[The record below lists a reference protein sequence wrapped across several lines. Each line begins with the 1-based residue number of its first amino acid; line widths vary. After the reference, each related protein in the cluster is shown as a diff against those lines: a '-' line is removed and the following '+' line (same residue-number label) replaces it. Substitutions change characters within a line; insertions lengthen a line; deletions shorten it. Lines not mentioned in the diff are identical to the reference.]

1 MSTKKRPNAFSTR
14 RELTSLQEIP
24 NVGPSLAESLERA
37 GIKRPSQLKGKD
49 PYVLYGRLCERT
61 GVRHD
66 PCVLDTFIS
75 AVRYME
81 GGPVQP
87 WWHFTRERREHQA
100 RYGTATRNSGVTSK
114 RATSGSKPKRIG
126 ALDSK
131 EPAFILADCS
141 PTGRS

>member
-1 MSTKKRPNAFSTR
+1 MSTKKWPNAFSTR
-14 RELTSLQEIP
+14 RELSSLQEIP

-37 GIKRPSQLKGKD
+37 GIKRPGQLKGKD
-49 PYVLYGRLCERT
+49 PYALYARLCERT

-87 WWHFTRERREHQA
+87 WWHFTRERRENQA
-100 RYGTATRNSGVTSK
+100 RYGALMSAGKVTK
-114 RATSGSKPKRIG
+114 RAAAVGASRVRAHKPK
-126 ALDSK
+126 S
-131 EPAFILADCS
+131 
-141 PTGRS
+141 

>member
-24 NVGPSLAESLERA
+24 NIGPSLAESLERA

-100 RYGTATRNSGVTSK
+100 RYGALMSAGRVTTRAAVVGASRV
-114 RATSGSKPKRIG
+114 RVHKPK
-126 ALDSK
+126 S
-131 EPAFILADCS
+131 
-141 PTGRS
+141 

>member
-14 RELTSLQEIP
+14 RDLASLQEIP

-37 GIKRPSQLKGKD
+37 GIKRPAQLKGKD
-49 PYVLYGRLCERT
+49 PYVLYATLCKRT

-87 WWHFTRERREHQA
+87 WWHFTRERQENRA
-100 RYGTATRNSGVTSK
+100 RWDTRMSASPVRKRVGTAGSS
-114 RATSGSKPKRIG
+114 RARVHKPK
-126 ALDSK
+126 S
-131 EPAFILADCS
+131 
-141 PTGRS
+141 

>member
-24 NVGPSLAESLERA
+24 NVGSSLAESLERA

-49 PYVLYGRLCERT
+49 PYVLYAKLCKRT

-81 GGPVQP
+81 GVPLNPG
-87 WWHFTRERREHQA
+87 
-100 RYGTATRNSGVTSK
+100 GTLRASGVKTS
-114 RATSGSKPKRIG
+114 RVTMS
-126 ALDSK
+126 
-131 EPAFILADCS
+131 
-141 PTGRS
+141 GRSFCRLRRSLPPAGSLRLQLFGFLRRNPLVCT

>member
-14 RELTSLQEIP
+14 RELASLQEIP
-24 NVGPSLAESLERA
+24 NIGPSLAESLERA

-49 PYVLYGRLCERT
+49 PYVLYARLCERT
-61 GVRHD
+61 RVRHD

-87 WWHFTRERREHQA
+87 WWHFTRERRENQA
-100 RYGTATRNSGVTSK
+100 LCCADPSPYNQEARRGG
-114 RATSGSKPKRIG
+114 GSVE
-126 ALDSK
+126 S
-131 EPAFILADCS
+131 
-141 PTGRS
+141 TGP

>member
-14 RELTSLQEIP
+14 RDLASLQEIP
-24 NVGPSLAESLERA
+24 NIGPSLAESLERA

-49 PYVLYGRLCERT
+49 PYILYAKLWKRT

-87 WWHFTRERREHQA
+87 WWHFTRERRENHA
-100 RYGTATRNSGVTSK
+100 RYGALISEGTVRRRVAAVGASRVRG
-114 RATSGSKPKRIG
+114 RKPK
-126 ALDSK
+126 S
-131 EPAFILADCS
+131 
-141 PTGRS
+141 

>member
-1 MSTKKRPNAFSTR
+1 MSMKKRPNAFSTR
-14 RELTSLQEIP
+14 RDLASLQEIP

-37 GIKRPSQLKGKD
+37 GIKRPAQLKGKD
-49 PYVLYGRLCERT
+49 PYLLYVRLCKRT

-87 WWHFTRERREHQA
+87 WWHFTRERQENRA
-100 RYGTATRNSGVTSK
+100 RWDTRISAGPVRKRVGTAGSSRG
-114 RATSGSKPKRIG
+114 RAHKPK
-126 ALDSK
+126 S
-131 EPAFILADCS
+131 
-141 PTGRS
+141 

>member
-14 RELTSLQEIP
+14 RELSSLQEIP

-49 PYVLYGRLCERT
+49 PYVLYARLCERT

-100 RYGTATRNSGVTSK
+100 RYGALMSAGRVTK
-114 RATSGSKPKRIG
+114 RAAVVGASSVRAHKPK
-126 ALDSK
+126 S
-131 EPAFILADCS
+131 
-141 PTGRS
+141 

>member
-1 MSTKKRPNAFSTR
+1 MSTKKRPSAFSTR
-14 RELTSLQEIP
+14 RDLASLQEIP

-37 GIKRPSQLKGKD
+37 GIKRPGQLKGKD
-49 PYVLYGRLCERT
+49 PHVLYATLCKRT

-87 WWHFTRERREHQA
+87 WWNFTTERQENRA
-100 RYGTATRNSGVTSK
+100 RWDTRMSAGSVRKLVGAAGAS
-114 RATSGSKPKRIG
+114 RARAHKPK
-126 ALDSK
+126 S
-131 EPAFILADCS
+131 
-141 PTGRS
+141 

>member
-1 MSTKKRPNAFSTR
+1 MSTKKRPNAFSTQ
-14 RELTSLQEIP
+14 REFTSLQELP
-24 NVGPSLAESLERA
+24 NIGPSLAESLERV

-49 PYVLYGRLCERT
+49 PYVLYATLCRRT

-87 WWHFTRERREHQA
+87 WWHFTRERQENQA
-100 RYGTATRNSGVTSK
+100 RYGALMPAGTVRK
-114 RATSGSKPKRIG
+114 RVAAVAASRARGRKPK
-126 ALDSK
+126 S
-131 EPAFILADCS
+131 
-141 PTGRS
+141 

>member
-14 RELTSLQEIP
+14 RDLASLQEIP

-37 GIKRPSQLKGKD
+37 GIKRPAQLKGKD
-49 PYVLYGRLCERT
+49 PYVLYATLCKRT

-87 WWHFTRERREHQA
+87 WWRFRRERQENRA
-100 RYGTATRNSGVTSK
+100 RWDTRMSASPVRKRVGTAGSS
-114 RATSGSKPKRIG
+114 RARAHKPK
-126 ALDSK
+126 S
-131 EPAFILADCS
+131 
-141 PTGRS
+141 

>member
-14 RELTSLQEIP
+14 RDHNSLQEIP
-24 NVGPSLAESLERA
+24 NIGPSLAESLERA
-37 GIKRPSQLKGKD
+37 GIKRPGQLKGKD
-49 PYVLYGRLCERT
+49 PYLLYATLCKRT

-87 WWHFTRERREHQA
+87 WWHFTQERRENQA
-100 RYGTATRNSGVTSK
+100 RHAAVMPAGSVRK
-114 RATSGSKPKRIG
+114 RVASVGASRVRARKPK
-126 ALDSK
+126 S
-131 EPAFILADCS
+131 
-141 PTGRS
+141 

>member
-14 RELTSLQEIP
+14 RDLASLQDIP
-24 NVGPSLAESLERA
+24 NIGPSLAESLERA

-49 PYVLYGRLCERT
+49 PYVLYARLCKRT

-81 GGPVQP
+81 GGPAQP
-87 WWHFTRERREHQA
+87 WWHFTPERRENQA
-100 RYGTATRNSGVTSK
+100 RHGAVVSADTVRKRVATVAASRV
-114 RATSGSKPKRIG
+114 RARKPK
-126 ALDSK
+126 S
-131 EPAFILADCS
+131 
-141 PTGRS
+141 

>member
-14 RELTSLQEIP
+14 RELASLREIP
-24 NVGPSLAESLERA
+24 NVGPSLAQSLERA

-49 PYVLYGRLCERT
+49 PYVLYVRLCERT

-87 WWHFTRERREHQA
+87 WWHFTRERRENQA
-100 RYGTATRNSGVTSK
+100 RYVSLMSAGKVTK
-114 RATSGSKPKRIG
+114 RAPAVGASRVRAHEPK
-126 ALDSK
+126 S
-131 EPAFILADCS
+131 
-141 PTGRS
+141 

>member
-1 MSTKKRPNAFSTR
+1 MSMKKRPNAFSTR
-14 RELTSLQEIP
+14 RDLASLQEIP

-37 GIKRPSQLKGKD
+37 GIKRPAQLKGKD
-49 PYVLYGRLCERT
+49 PYVLYATLCKRT

-87 WWHFTRERREHQA
+87 WWHFMRERQENRA
-100 RYGTATRNSGVTSK
+100 RWDTRMSASPVRKRVGTAGSS
-114 RATSGSKPKRIG
+114 RARAHKPK
-126 ALDSK
+126 S
-131 EPAFILADCS
+131 
-141 PTGRS
+141 

>member
-24 NVGPSLAESLERA
+24 NVGPSLEESLERA

-49 PYVLYGRLCERT
+49 PYVLYARLCKRT

-87 WWHFTRERREHQA
+87 WWHFTRERRENRA
-100 RYGTATRNSGVTSK
+100 RYEAMPVGTVRK
-114 RATSGSKPKRIG
+114 RVAAVGASRARGRKPK
-126 ALDSK
+126 S
-131 EPAFILADCS
+131 
-141 PTGRS
+141 

>member
-14 RELTSLQEIP
+14 RDLASLQEIP

-37 GIKRPSQLKGKD
+37 GIKRPGQLKGKD
-49 PYVLYGRLCERT
+49 PYVLYARLCERT

-87 WWHFTRERREHQA
+87 WWHFTAERRENQA
-100 RYGTATRNSGVTSK
+100 RYGAVMSAGKVTK
-114 RATSGSKPKRIG
+114 RVAVVGASRVRTHKPK
-126 ALDSK
+126 S
-131 EPAFILADCS
+131 
-141 PTGRS
+141 

>member
-1 MSTKKRPNAFSTR
+1 MATKKRQNAFSTR
-14 RELTSLQEIP
+14 RDLGSLQEIP
-24 NVGPSLAESLERA
+24 NIGPSLAESLERA

-49 PYVLYGRLCERT
+49 PYLLYARLCKRT

-87 WWHFTRERREHQA
+87 WWHFTPERRENRA
-100 RYGTATRNSGVTSK
+100 RYEAMSAGTVRK
-114 RATSGSKPKRIG
+114 RVAAVGASRGRARKPK
-126 ALDSK
+126 S
-131 EPAFILADCS
+131 
-141 PTGRS
+141 

>member
-14 RELTSLQEIP
+14 RSLASLQEIP
-24 NVGPSLAESLERA
+24 NIGPSLAESLERA

-49 PYVLYGRLCERT
+49 PYVLYARLCKRT

-81 GGPVQP
+81 GGPAQP
-87 WWHFTRERREHQA
+87 WWHFTRERRENRA
-100 RYGTATRNSGVTSK
+100 RYVALVSAGPITK
-114 RATSGSKPKRIG
+114 RVAMVGASRVQAHKPK
-126 ALDSK
+126 S
-131 EPAFILADCS
+131 
-141 PTGRS
+141 